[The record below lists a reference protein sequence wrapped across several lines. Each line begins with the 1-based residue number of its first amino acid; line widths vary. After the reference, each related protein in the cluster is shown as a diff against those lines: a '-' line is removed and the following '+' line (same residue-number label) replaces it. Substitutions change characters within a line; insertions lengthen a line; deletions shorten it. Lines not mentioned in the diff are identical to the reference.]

1 MIINRRAAKRLFAKL
16 LFRNSFC
23 FENCQFRKFVPVEF
37 IYTDSIMNFPANV
50 ERTSDHKV
58 NR

>member
-37 IYTDSIMNFPANV
+37 INTDSIMNFPANV
-50 ERTSDHKV
+50 E
-58 NR
+58 